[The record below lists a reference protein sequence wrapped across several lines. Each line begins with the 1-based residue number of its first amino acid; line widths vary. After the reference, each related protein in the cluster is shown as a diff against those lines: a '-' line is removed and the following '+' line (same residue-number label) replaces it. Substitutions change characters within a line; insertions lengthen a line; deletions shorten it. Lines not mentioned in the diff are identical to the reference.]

1 MAGETPQSAPSEE
14 NSAASREA
22 RLTAESS
29 AAFTASRTLQA
40 TVETPIL
47 SLLDDVALV
56 ERAKADPEAF
66 GVLYE
71 RYARSVFAFAYSK
84 VRDGSAAEDLTS
96 QTFLQAL
103 RALPRYEQRGAPFRS
118 WLFRIAANLIADRH
132 RAPVAEVPMRR
143 HTTDGA
149 DVEPID
155 PVDPRAEEDIT
166 SWERAEAFARLVANL
181 TPEQRT
187 VVHLRFVDGLP
198 IAAIAERTAR
208 SEGSIKMLLMRA
220 LQNLRRTLAMES
232 TDAG

>member
-1 MAGETPQSAPSEE
+1 MAGEVPPSAPSEE
-14 NSAASREA
+14 STVVAREA
-22 RLTAESS
+22 GLVADAGPVTSDQRVRALHDSESLS
-29 AAFTASRTLQA
+29 A
-40 TVETPIL
+40 
-47 SLLDDVALV
+47 LDDIALV

-66 GVLYE
+66 GALYE

-84 VRDGSAAEDLTS
+84 VRDGSVAEDLTS

-132 RAPVAEVPMRR
+132 RAPVAEVPLRR
-143 HTTDGA
+143 HASEGEDA
-149 DVEPID
+149 AEPLDLED
-155 PVDPRAEEDIT
+155 PHAEEDIT
-166 SWERAEAFARLVANL
+166 SWERAEAFARLVEGL

-198 IAAIAERTAR
+198 IADIAAKMAR

-220 LQNLRRTLAMES
+220 LQNLRRTMAMETS
-232 TDAG
+232 NAG

>member
-1 MAGETPQSAPSEE
+1 MAGETPQPASGDE
-14 NSAASREA
+14 SAAVSRDA
-22 RLTAESS
+22 RLATDAVAAPRS
-29 AAFTASRTLQA
+29 AHPTGAAQSTI
-40 TVETPIL
+40 VL
-47 SLLDDVALV
+47 SALDDATLV
-56 ERAKADPEAF
+56 ERAKTDPEAF

-71 RYARSVFAFAYSK
+71 RHARSVFAFAFSK
-84 VRDGSAAEDLTS
+84 VRDAGVAEDLTS

-118 WLFRIAANLIADRH
+118 WLFRIASNLVADRH

-143 HTTDGA
+143 RATEG
-149 DVEPID
+149 EESEEID

-166 SWERAEAFARLVANL
+166 SWERAQAFARLVENL

-198 IAAIAERTAR
+198 IAAIASHMSR

-220 LQNLRRTLAMES
+220 LQNLRRTIALETM
-232 TDAG
+232 DAG